1 MYITVEE
8 LGVPED
14 MLIRLTDDEGSG
26 MVDAARA
33 ESAIQTAQ
41 SGVDAALS
49 RYFDTPLAEP
59 TGLMKS
65 LTRDIAVYN
74 LYLRVGGVPEQVA
87 AAYTAASEMLEK
99 ASAGLFHLG
108 LTESDASPGVS
119 GPGREFT
126 REYMEGL

>member
-8 LGVPED
+8 LGIPED

-26 MVDAARA
+26 MVNSARVEA
-33 ESAIQTAQ
+33 AIQAAQ
-41 SGVDAALS
+41 SCVDASLA
-49 RYFDTPLAEP
+49 RYTDTPVTEP

-65 LTRDIAVYN
+65 LTRDIAVHN
-74 LYLRVGGVPEQVA
+74 LYIRVGGVPEQVA
-87 AAYTAASEMLEK
+87 AAYADASEMLKK

-108 LTESDASPGVS
+108 LAMPVPGRGVS
-119 GPGREFT
+119 SSGREFT